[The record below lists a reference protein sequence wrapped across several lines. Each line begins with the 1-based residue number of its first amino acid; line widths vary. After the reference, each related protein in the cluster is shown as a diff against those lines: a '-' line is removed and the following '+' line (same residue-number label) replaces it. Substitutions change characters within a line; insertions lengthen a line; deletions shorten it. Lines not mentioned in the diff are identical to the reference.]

1 MFDVSNVGLGA
12 RLAIGCGGRAP
23 VCVGCRPGCGDLPC
37 IGLFR
42 LHHEAAVE
50 LVFREEQQALARV
63 AVCGLDLPHDGSGP
77 CPADL
82 QDAIARR
89 RGDMPRARS
98 SVIQSCVAAPPFHY
112 ACCHSGG
119 RVLV

>member
-1 MFDVSNVGLGA
+1 MDSGA
-12 RLAIGCGGRAP
+12 RLACEKGGRAL
-23 VCVGCRPGCGDLPC
+23 VCVSCDLSCRLGCGDLSWL
-37 IGLFR
+37 GLSR
-42 LHHEAAVE
+42 LHREAAVE
-50 LVFREEQQALARV
+50 LVFREEQQALVR
-63 AVCGLDLPHDGSGP
+63 AVVLGFDLPRDGGGP
-77 CPADL
+77 SPADL